1 VGGEDDSLRT
11 KVFCIGFQKTGTTSM
26 MQALTLLGYR
36 VTGPNHVH
44 DKDIAEKFERVAA
57 ELSHRFDA
65 FQDHPW
71 PLVYRQMDALHP
83 GSKFIL
89 TVRDEQ
95 KWYDSYRNHFE
106 DKEPTPMAVLF
117 YGPQAGCFKD
127 PEIYKGR
134 MRRHNLEVREYFR
147 DRPDDLLVI
156 DVTRDQRWEPIC
168 AFLGL
173 PFPDVPFPH
182 SNPRKYTF
190 LPPKTRALLKK
201 GWRRLGRLW
210 AKIRPRV
217 VQI

>member
-1 VGGEDDSLRT
+1 LRN

-26 MQALTLLGYR
+26 MRALTILGYK
-36 VTGPNHVH
+36 VTGPNHVF
-44 DKDIAEKFERVAA
+44 DKDLASKLDRITT
-57 ELSHRFDA
+57 ELSYQYDA
-65 FQDHPW
+65 FQDNPW
-71 PLVYRQMDALHP
+71 PLVYKQMDALHP

-89 TVRDEQ
+89 TIRDEQ

-106 DKEPTPMAVLF
+106 GRKSTPMKGLL

-127 PEIYKGR
+127 PELYKGR

-173 PFPDVPFPH
+173 PVPDVPFPH

-190 LPPKTRALLKK
+190 LPPKARAVLKK
-201 GWRRLGRLW
+201 GWRRLGRSW
-210 AKIRPRV
+210 SRIRRSV
-217 VQI
+217 AQV